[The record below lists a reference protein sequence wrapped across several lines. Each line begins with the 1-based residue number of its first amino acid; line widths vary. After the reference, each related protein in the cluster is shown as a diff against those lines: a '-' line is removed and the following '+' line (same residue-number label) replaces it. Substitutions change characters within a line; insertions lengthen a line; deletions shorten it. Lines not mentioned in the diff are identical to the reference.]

1 MADVFEPF
9 FEQFARPQFF
19 PGLSDVVGSCRLDIE
34 GVGRWLVTIKKGTM
48 TITKS
53 RSNAGADCV
62 VTGTEQ
68 VFDRM
73 IQRQQN
79 PFTAFLQGRL
89 SVSGDLSLAQLG
101 THIFR
106 MQPETL
112 LQQRERG
119 QIR

>member
-1 MADVFEPF
+1 MADVIEPF

-19 PGLSDVVGSCRLDIE
+19 PGLSDIVGSCRFDIE
-34 GVGRWLVTIKKGTM
+34 GVGSWMVSIKKGVA

-62 VTGTEQ
+62 ITGSEQ
-68 VFDRM
+68 VFARM

-79 PFTAFLQGRL
+79 PLTAFLQGLL
-89 SVSGDLSLAQLG
+89 SIAGDISLAQLG
-101 THIFR
+101 AHIFR
-106 MQPETL
+106 MQPESA

-119 QIR
+119 